1 MTFQWL
7 GTLVVNKEMGKSD
20 TKEKEQQPAKQ
31 NLGSDPPLTS
41 ATILAVSGHALK
53 AYNLIGS
60 AHEVGW
66 ALERIGPNL
75 PAPHLLPGTS

>member
-41 ATILAVSGHALK
+41 GDHSSSLWPRPQGLQSDRLGTRSGLGLGENRAQSSGSTLAA
-53 AYNLIGS
+53 
-60 AHEVGW
+60 
-66 ALERIGPNL
+66 RD
-75 PAPHLLPGTS
+75 